1 MNNKIGRN
9 EPCWCG
15 SGKKY
20 KKCHLDRH
28 EQPRPKLHELN
39 NALKKRSRKE
49 YCSCPS
55 DLKHKCSG
63 RIINAHTVSKS
74 SSLKKISVD
83 NHVYGFKV
91 DLFKLDKSEGR
102 LEPRLIG
109 INQASTFT
117 GFCSFHDRELFSSFE
132 NHPFSIDEKQIFLIG
147 YRSVAR
153 EYYAKMYQYDGL
165 EDIANMDKGLDIDSQ
180 IMAQLFVNDY
190 RQGLNLGVADANS
203 YKNLYDNKLVNEQYE
218 SISYCVLEIDGIF
231 PIQCSGSMY
240 PEKDFQKRT
249 LQDFGNSKEKL
260 DAICFSIVA
269 EDEKSYVIFSWLSEH
284 GAICEKFI
292 DSFLELPEEKKINAI
307 FAFAFSTFENT
318 YMNPAWFDALPQS
331 KKSYIIEMIYPFFSL
346 SDVLNFDMDFG
357 YFKLSNQF
365 RN

>member
-1 MNNKIGRN
+1 MLDKIGRN

-15 SGKKY
+15 SKKKY

-28 EQPRPKLHELN
+28 KQPRPKLHELN
-39 NALKKRSRKE
+39 NELKKRSSKK

-63 RIINAHTVSKS
+63 RIVNAHTVSKS
-74 SSLKKISVD
+74 SSLKKISV
-83 NHVYGFKV
+83 NSHVYGFKF
-91 DLFKLDKSEGR
+91 DLLKLDKSEGA
-102 LEPRLIG
+102 LEPELIG
-109 INQASTFT
+109 INKASTFT

-132 NHPFSIDEKQIFLIG
+132 NHPFSIDKKQIFLIG

-153 EYYAKMYQYDGL
+153 EYYAKMCQYNSL
-165 EDIANMDKGLDIDSQ
+165 EDVANIDKGLDIASQ
-180 IMAQLFVNDY
+180 ITAQLFVNDY
-190 RQGLNLGVADANS
+190 RKGLNLGVADANCC
-203 YKNLYDNKLVNEQYE
+203 KNLYDNKLVNEEYE

-240 PEKDFQKRT
+240 PEKDFQKQT
-249 LQDFGNSKEKL
+249 LQYFGNSKKRL

-269 EDEKSYVIFSWLSEH
+269 EDEKSYVIFSWLPEH
-284 GAICEKFI
+284 GATCEKFI
-292 DSFLELPEEKKINAI
+292 DSFLKLSEEKKINAI

-318 YMNPAWFDALPQS
+318 YMNPAWFDKLPQD
-331 KKSYIIEMIYPFFSL
+331 KKLYIIKMISSFFNL
-346 SDVLNFDMDFG
+346 SKVLNFDVDFG
-357 YFKLSNQF
+357 RFNVVNQF